1 MGSSRRSLILLIPFS
16 RLKTKEWHRLQ
27 ICNRFSNPQFKPE
40 EVAYQLTTA
49 KVTFMVVHSSVLGIV
64 LSAARLVGFPLDRIT
79 LLDQSST
86 SNASSMINSVPELI
100 SIGRQK
106 PRAFYERPLDQGE
119 GKTKIALLCWSSGT
133 TGKPKVV
140 LFKPISTGIFL

>member
-1 MGSSRRSLILLIPFS
+1 MESSRRSLILLIPFS
-16 RLKTKEWHRLQ
+16 RLKTKERHRLQ

-40 EVAYQLTTA
+40 EIAYQLTTA
-49 KVTFMVVHSSVLGIV
+49 KVTFIIVHSLVLGIV
-64 LSAARLVGFPLDRIT
+64 LSAARLVGFPLDRII

-86 SNASSMINSVPELI
+86 SNAPSMINSVPELI
-100 SIGRQK
+100 SVGRQK

-133 TGKPKVV
+133 TGKPKVSV
-140 LFKPISTGIFL
+140 I

>member
-1 MGSSRRSLILLIPFS
+1 
-16 RLKTKEWHRLQ
+16 LKTKERHLLQ
-27 ICNRFSNPQFKPE
+27 IYFYRFSNPQFKPE

-49 KVTFMVVHSSVLGIV
+49 KVTFMVVHSFMLGIV
-64 LSAARLVGFPLDRIT
+64 LSAARLVGFPLDRII

-100 SIGRQK
+100 NLGRQK

-133 TGKPKVV
+133 TGKPKVCV
-140 LFKPISTGIFL
+140 I